1 MLPAIM
7 SVPIVKMSF
16 PVSDCKDLF
25 TSIAKKF
32 KSFAT
37 IKARKKLKLQIHF
50 LLDLLV
56 WMSYK
61 IIPLCLELLCLQ
73 NIYLFSSS

>member
-7 SVPIVKMSF
+7 SVPMAKMSF

-37 IKARKKLKLQIHF
+37 IKARK
-50 LLDLLV
+50 
-56 WMSYK
+56 
-61 IIPLCLELLCLQ
+61 
-73 NIYLFSSS
+73 N